1 MLTFSGVPI
10 QRDDNACKLVDFG
23 GNVFS
28 YFQAKYNSGY
38 MCFNGLFVLNKQI
51 KLSTE
56 LFLADLDFFQYH
68 AHFDYDNYP
77 KYHPHL
83 NPFSYRVE
91 SRSKVIHEITSKLST
106 LESLKNFDTSWTI
119 VITWNCRLE
128 VLNSIGE
135 SL

>member
-1 MLTFSGVPI
+1 MPI

-28 YFQAKYNSGY
+28 YFQTTYNSGY

-68 AHFDYDNYP
+68 VYFDHDNLP
-77 KYHPHL
+77 DYHSHG

-91 SRSKVIHEITSKLST
+91 SRSKVIHKILSKLST
-106 LESLKNFDTSWTI
+106 LESLKNFDTSWAM
-119 VITWNCRLE
+119 VITWSCWLE
-128 VLNSIGE
+128 VLNSIRE
-135 SL
+135 TP